1 MTFWNCL
8 IHEWPQLDSCLSL
21 RPPSEQGPI
30 TFSGLIQN
38 NILSWSC
45 GMSRPEKDKIQ
56 ANQSYW
62 WKILRDTFVRQC
74 EIRLRRMIAISSH
87 SFLAIVAFGPCQ
99 RWLAGRLSWQEQILW
114 EVGER
119 RPPTVTD
126 WHNDI
131 IKKYT
136 PLSVKICF
144 LLWHFFSPKL
154 PKPQKGRQWHQR
166 GSRLLISKFQNFHF
180 QVRIAIARGR

>member
-1 MTFWNCL
+1 MFRHDSSLPKQEVKVYETWMTFWNCL
-8 IHEWPQLDSCLSL
+8 IYEWPELDSCFSL
-21 RPPSEQGPI
+21 RPPSEQDPI

-38 NILSWSC
+38 NILSWSY
-45 GMSRPEKDKIQ
+45 GMARPEDDKIQ

-99 RWLAGRLSWQEQILW
+99 RWLVGCLSWQEQFLW

-119 RPPTVTD
+119 RPPTIID

-131 IKKYT
+131 IKE
-136 PLSVKICF
+136 F
-144 LLWHFFSPKL
+144 LY
-154 PKPQKGRQWHQR
+154 
-166 GSRLLISKFQNFHF
+166 QNKSNNKCKTTNKHHYY
-180 QVRIAIARGR
+180 